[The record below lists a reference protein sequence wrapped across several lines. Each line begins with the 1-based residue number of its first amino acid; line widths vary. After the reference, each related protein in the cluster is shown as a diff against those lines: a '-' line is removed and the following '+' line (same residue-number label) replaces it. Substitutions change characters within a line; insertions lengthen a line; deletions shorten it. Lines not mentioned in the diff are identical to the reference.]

1 MRFLIIRFD
10 KEHRKN
16 KFIPI
21 ISQINNFKNSKLFWA
36 ITVRNE
42 IFKPETSI
50 AVGDVRWN
58 DRSQLNNHK
67 NNCCHVLLCGIMYFF
82 IVRLSLLI
90 QQPPRICWTSKGSLF
105 TLDVSLF
112 RMYRTVY
119 RAIRELIQWR
129 QGESNLF
136 HEKIT
141 LKATTPH
148 VHRTLGVFLW
158 LLWRH
163 FIEWVII
170 SRFMKNVKIVFLFF
184 LSWLRSVRIQ
194 LHAE

>member
-129 QGESNLF
+129 QGESNIF

-141 LKATTPH
+141 RKATTPH

-170 SRFMKNVKIVFLFF
+170 SRFMKNAKIVFLFF